1 MNEVELR
8 REAVRRRQAGET
20 TETIAVSLGRTG
32 RWVRKW
38 VARHDA
44 AEAGQDWAQ
53 SQSRAP
59 KSSPRRT
66 PDRLRQQ
73 VLEARAKLEANPM
86 SQYGALAIAWE
97 LQLLGV
103 APVPEVWTINR
114 ILANAGVTRRRGRT
128 PGYQSKG
135 APYPH
140 PTATG
145 PGEYHQADLIGPRNL
160 DGGIG
165 FHAFN
170 LIDVGTHT
178 AGSQI
183 IDILRPVTIASSL
196 ATIWGRV
203 GLPKII
209 QFDNHSNLRGAIPPR
224 ASTFGPVVA
233 TCLDLGVT
241 ARFIPLRE
249 PWRNGVV
256 EHFNDVWDKSFFRT
270 ARHADLDIL
279 RERTATFEAFHNAR
293 HRYSAH
299 KGASPDEMRVGLALR
314 VPPQDYQPPGRLPA
328 KGRIEAVRYVRSD
341 GLVNLW
347 GHRITLPDEQ
357 TYQYVTAVISVRAKQ
372 LRVITRHGEI
382 IHASRFD
389 IDRHLR

>member
-1 MNEVELR
+1 MDEVERR
-8 REAVRRRQAGET
+8 REAVRRYQAGEPT
-20 TETIAVSLGRTG
+20 AKVAAALGRSD

-38 VARHDA
+38 TARHAA

-53 SQSRAP
+53 SRSRAP
-59 KSSPRRT
+59 KHSPSRT
-66 PDRLRQQ
+66 AQAVRDQ
-73 VLEARAKLEANPM
+73 VLAVRAKLEVNPQ
-86 SQYGALAIAWE
+86 SQYGPLAIAWE

-103 APVPEVWTINR
+103 DPVPEIWTINR
-114 ILANAGVTRRRGRT
+114 ILAQAQVTRRRGRQ
-128 PGYQSKG
+128 PGYRSKG

-140 PTATG
+140 PATRG
-145 PGEYHQADLIGPRNL
+145 PGEYHQADLVGPRNL

-178 AGSQI
+178 AGSEI
-183 IDILRPVTIASSL
+183 IDILRPTTIAASL
-196 ATIWGRV
+196 ATIWRRV
-203 GLPKII
+203 GIPKVI

-233 TCLDLGVT
+233 TCLDLGVV
-241 ARFIPLRE
+241 ARFAPLRE

-270 ARHADLDIL
+270 ARHPDLDIL
-279 RERTATFEAFHNAR
+279 RERTATFETFHNAR

-299 KGASPDEMRVGLALR
+299 HGASPDEMRTGLAVLY
-314 VPPQDYQPPGRLPA
+314 PPDGYQPPTRLPT
-328 KGRIEAVRYVRSD
+328 KGRIEAIRYVRSD

-347 GHRITLPDEQ
+347 GHKITLPEPH
-357 TYQYVTAVISVRAKQ
+357 TYQYVTAIISVRAKQ

-382 IHASRFD
+382 IHADHFN
-389 IDRHLR
+389 IDRTLR